1 MAGLSALGEKY
12 PAGRYEVWGMV
23 RYTNRGLG
31 MVQARPRFGCRPET
45 TTLVLRDGT
54 G

>member
-12 PAGRYEVWGMV
+12 PAGRYEVWGMGQ
-23 RYTNRGLG
+23 YTNRRLG

-45 TTLVLRDGT
+45 TTLILRGGT